1 MFDNL
6 SVRENLTLM
15 ASMDADRHA
24 PLLAAFPIL
33 EARMAQ
39 SAGTLSGGERKILSF
54 VRGIAETGQLLLLDE
69 PSEGVQHENVERMT
83 GFVREAKAAGR
94 ALLVVEQNLSFA
106 LEIADRVI
114 VMDHGEVVLAG
125 AAADITEETLAAPHA
140 RVASPGLRDDGFH
153 RWDDPGRAGAR
164 PGRARTRV
172 PCVRSNRKL
181 SGDRSG
187 EHHEHVGLGLPEAVF
202 RYDQLYV
209 MNAAHITKRPDFA
222 KSIVGF
228 ETQSASAASFSGT
241 TMSSWLRASRN
252 GSQSVSPSSQ

>member
-1 MFDNL
+1 MTGGAPLFSFSGVTGGYGATTVVRGVDGAVAAGEACCVLGRNGVGKTTLMRLLTGHLPSQSGAATFDGRPLDGLAPDQRHRLGMVYCPQDRPVFDNL

-69 PSEGVQHENVERMT
+69 PSEGVQQENVERMA

-125 AAADITEETLAAPHA
+125 AAADITEETLAAHM
-140 RVASPGLRDDGFH
+140 
-153 RWDDPGRAGAR
+153 
-164 PGRARTRV
+164 
-172 PCVRSNRKL
+172 
-181 SGDRSG
+181 
-187 EHHEHVGLGLPEAVF
+187 HV
-202 RYDQLYV
+202 
-209 MNAAHITKRPDFA
+209 
-222 KSIVGF
+222 
-228 ETQSASAASFSGT
+228 
-241 TMSSWLRASRN
+241 
-252 GSQSVSPSSQ
+252 